1 MADHLQQ
8 AAAGMVILLV
18 HLQVVG
24 QIVDALCKH
33 CDLHFR
39 GAVSPSWSAYSAMIA
54 FFSSLVML
62 VTSFKNSPGSQQ
74 EAGGAPLGGFI
85 QLPRAGHNTCLFYHI
100 EWEL

>member
-39 GAVSPSWSAYSAMIA
+39 GAGVA
-54 FFSSLVML
+54 LVERI
-62 VTSFKNSPGSQQ
+62 F
-74 EAGGAPLGGFI
+74 
-85 QLPRAGHNTCLFYHI
+85 GHDCLFFFVGHACHLI
-100 EWEL
+100 